1 MCGFFLLLH
10 NLILVYTRD
19 ECDTG
24 LFEVNLMLAVNEA
37 DGEDLTVELSCL
49 PVHSSGCVHLEEHKQ
64 KRPALLRGVWSGKR
78 DSNYFSETPN
88 NQHIMKARK
97 DIRCKIGETF
107 AAFQG
112 VCAKDM

>member
-24 LFEVNLMLAVNEA
+24 LFEVNLMLAVDVA

-49 PVHSSGCVHLEEHKQ
+49 PVHSAGSIHLDD
-64 KRPALLRGVWSGKR
+64 PDFGS
-78 DSNYFSETPN
+78 
-88 NQHIMKARK
+88 
-97 DIRCKIGETF
+97 
-107 AAFQG
+107 AFNHHLNT
-112 VCAKDM
+112 VPKTAKTLIVEKKPL